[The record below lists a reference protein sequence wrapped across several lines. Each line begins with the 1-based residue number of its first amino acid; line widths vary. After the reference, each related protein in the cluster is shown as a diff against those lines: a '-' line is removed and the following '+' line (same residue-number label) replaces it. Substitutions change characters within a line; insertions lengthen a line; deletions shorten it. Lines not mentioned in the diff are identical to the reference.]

1 MSTKVTATMT
11 YDATCSEVFE
21 MFCDPG
27 YIEQKLLRTGGTNPE
42 ISVTPVGS
50 DIDIS
55 AIRDLP
61 AQVPGFVKSITGD
74 QIHVVEKARW
84 SPADDLGARTATV
97 TLEFQGT
104 PSTVSGTLSLHPAGD
119 GAVVDVA
126 FDVKASVPLL
136 GGKIERVIAD
146 QMQRAVRQ
154 ENRVGVAWLTGGPM
168 P

>member
-11 YDATCSEVFE
+11 YDTTCDEVFT
-21 MFCDPG
+21 MFCDHG
-27 YIEQKLLRTGGTNPE
+27 YIEQKVLRTGGTNPE
-42 ISVTPVGS
+42 ITVTPVGS
-50 DIDIS
+50 DVDITT
-55 AIRDLP
+55 IRDLP

-84 SPADDLGARTATV
+84 SPADDLGARTAAV

-104 PSTVSGTLSLHPAGD
+104 PSTVSGTLSLHPKGD
-119 GAVVDVA
+119 GCVVDVD
-126 FDVKASVPLL
+126 FTVKASVPFI
-136 GGKIERVIAD
+136 GGKIEGVIAH
-146 QMQRAVRQ
+146 QMERAVRQ